1 MDRIRCG
8 IYSAKTNLPFRAG
21 RLAIEGAQFQ
31 LLEEEPTICFLF
43 FSERY
48 ATPELTQGIFTQ
60 ISPEIVVGCSTA
72 GEIAS
77 GYRRES
83 VVAFLIASD
92 YLQFGMASE
101 KNVNLA
107 KGSAAI
113 YQAFYERAMLDL
125 QTKTQLAAQSNEGS
139 PQISQKDRKPDF
151 GIIFLPGT
159 DIELEPKANEVL
171 GQLRNYLGD
180 TPLVGGT
187 IGDDCNYEKGFAI
200 CKGEFLE
207 DETVLVLGYSD
218 LEFSMGQEHGY
229 HPTKKFKATKVDKNI
244 LFELNNRSASKVYF
258 KEIKVPPLEIADL
271 RDEVPA
277 HHPLAI
283 MDNNTET
290 LQYLFPTSRGK
301 TASDLIVSQIVPENS
316 TLFLGEVEPQKAEH
330 ASLLATQAARNQG
343 RIRDPRAG
351 LLFSCVGRSVFYQE
365 RALEEIKEVKNHFKF
380 TDIAGAY
387 LYGTIC
393 GRSNWVS
400 EGTSSVLLF
409 GNDLRQERKKRL

>member
-21 RLAIEGAQFQ
+21 RLAIEGAQYQ
-31 LLEEEPTICFLF
+31 LLDEEPTICFLF

-48 ATPELTQGIFTQ
+48 ATPELAQGLFTQ
-60 ISPEIVVGCSTA
+60 ISPEIVAGCSTA

-101 KNVNLA
+101 KNSNLA
-107 KGSAAI
+107 GGSGNI
-113 YQAFYERAMLDL
+113 YHAFYERALQDL
-125 QTKTQLAAQSNEGS
+125 QTKTQLTNQSDEGGHH
-139 PQISQKDRKPDF
+139 IDWKNREPDF
-151 GIIFLPGT
+151 GIVFLPGT
-159 DIELEPKANEVL
+159 DIELAPKANEVL
-171 GQLRNYLGD
+171 GQLRKHLGGI
-180 TPLVGGT
+180 PLIGGT

-200 CKGEFLE
+200 CRGEFLE
-207 DETVLVLGYSD
+207 DETVLILGYSD

-229 HPTKKFKATKVDKNI
+229 QPTKKFQATKVDKNI
-244 LFELNNRSASKVYF
+244 LFELDNQPASKVYF
-258 KEIKVPPLEIADL
+258 NQIKVPPLEIADL
-271 RDEVPA
+271 RDEVAA

-283 MDNNTET
+283 MDTNTET

-301 TASDLIVSQIVPENS
+301 AASDLILSQIVPENS
-316 TLFLGEVEPQKAEH
+316 TLFLGEVDPQKAEQT
-330 ASLLATQAARNQG
+330 SLLATRAARDNGNIQ
-343 RIRDPRAG
+343 DPRVG
-351 LLFSCVGRSVFYQE
+351 LMFSCVGRSVFYQD
-365 RALEEIKEVKNHFKF
+365 RALEEIKEVKKHFKF

-387 LYGTIC
+387 LYGTVC

-400 EGTSSVLLF
+400 EGTTSVLMF
-409 GNDLRQERKKRL
+409 GNNLREEIKK